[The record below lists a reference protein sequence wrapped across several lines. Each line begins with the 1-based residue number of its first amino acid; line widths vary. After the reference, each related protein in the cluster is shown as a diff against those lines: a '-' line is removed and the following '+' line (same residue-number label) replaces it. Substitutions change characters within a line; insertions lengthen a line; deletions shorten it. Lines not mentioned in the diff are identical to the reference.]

1 MEHSCQTGGQMKKD
15 GSWKDFFEDPARFA
29 DAINGFGCNGEQVVR
44 EEDIQEADT
53 QIRRLKLPRFVNS
66 MAVRGVIKSAKSRD
80 MLRKV
85 ALGINYLMIGMEPQE
100 ETDYSLPLRNMLYD
114 VAEYEKQ
121 AAKIRR
127 KVRKEHRGLS
137 AGEYLYGFKADSK
150 LFPVVT
156 FVLYSGENE
165 WSGPTCLHDMLEFT
179 DIPANL
185 RNLIPNYKI
194 NIISIR
200 DIKDTSIFKTD
211 LRYVLEFLRNAKNK
225 DKLKELVENEPYF
238 QSMDEEAYD
247 VVANYANVKKL
258 VEVKDE
264 YKDVE
269 GRMNMCTAIRE
280 MMEDSKS
287 EGRLEGRLEG
297 MIKTARKY
305 NASDEEIVEQLMAEL
320 KISEEEA
327 RKYLSRVE

>member
-1 MEHSCQTGGQMKKD
+1 MKKD
-15 GSWKDFFEDPARFA
+15 GSWKDYFEDPARFA
-29 DAINGFGCNGEQVVR
+29 DAINGFGCNGEQVVKG
-44 EEDIQEADT
+44 EDIQEVDT
-53 QIRRLKLPRFVNS
+53 QIRRMKIPKFVNS
-66 MAVRGVIKSAKSRD
+66 IAGRDVIKSAKSRD

-85 ALGINYLMIGMEPQE
+85 ALGVNYLIIGMEPQE
-100 ETDYSLPLRNMLYD
+100 EIDYSLPLRNMIYD

-121 AAKIRR
+121 ATKIRK
-127 KVRKEHRGLS
+127 KVRKEHQGLS
-137 AGEYLYGFKADSK
+137 PGEYMYGFKADSK
-150 LFPVVT
+150 LLPVVT

-165 WSGPTCLHDMLEFT
+165 WSGPTCLHDILEFI

-185 RNLIPNYKI
+185 RNLIPNHKI

-211 LRYVLEFLRNAKNK
+211 LRYVLEFLRNAKDK
-225 DKLKELVENEPYF
+225 EKLKELVDNEPYY
-238 QSMDEEAYD
+238 QSMDEDAYD
-247 VVANYANVKKL
+247 VVVNYANVKKL

-287 EGRLEGRLEG
+287 EGRKEGLATIVQKKLERGDSAEKIADDLIEDLSVVQQI
-297 MIKTARKY
+297 IK
-305 NASDEEIVEQLMAEL
+305 EL
-320 KISEEEA
+320 QQSGK
-327 RKYLSRVE
+327 SR